1 MFKTFVIAL
10 ATTALGAGTADAAC
24 PRRCSSPCTT
34 SPCTAMTSPDAT
46 AAAAPAPAPAATSQA
61 QSGERTYRSFS
72 YEPTQRSYS
81 APITRGSRT
90 SGFRDAGSK
99 IRGDYG
105 R

>member
-24 PRRCSSPCTT
+24 PCRCSSPCTT
-34 SPCTAMTSPDAT
+34 TTAPAAT
-46 AAAAPAPAPAATSQA
+46 AAAAPAPVPATA
-61 QSGERTYRSFS
+61 QSPSGERTYRSFS

-81 APITRGSRT
+81 APMMRGSRT